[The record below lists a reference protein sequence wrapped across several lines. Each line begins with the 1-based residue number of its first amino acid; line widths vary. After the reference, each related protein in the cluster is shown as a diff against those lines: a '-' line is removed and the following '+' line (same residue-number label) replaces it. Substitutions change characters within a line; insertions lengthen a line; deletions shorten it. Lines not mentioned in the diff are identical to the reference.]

1 MGIHH
6 CSCNPCAGKYVMT
19 KVVEAAAFSEHRYED
34 SFLKYAEIHREV
46 RIAIKYFQFYRDT
59 G

>member
-1 MGIHH
+1 
-6 CSCNPCAGKYVMT
+6 MT

-34 SFLKYAEIHREV
+34 SFLKYAEIHIEV
-46 RIAIKYFQFYRDT
+46 RIAIKYLQFYRDT